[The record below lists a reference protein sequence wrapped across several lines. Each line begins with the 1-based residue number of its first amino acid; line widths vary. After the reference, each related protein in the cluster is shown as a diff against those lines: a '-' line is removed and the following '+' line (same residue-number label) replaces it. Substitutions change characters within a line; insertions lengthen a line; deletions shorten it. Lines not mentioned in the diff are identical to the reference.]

1 MLNVINLD
9 VVGQGSYWFKWFD
22 VSLCDVTVSVHASDT
37 IIKFEIFTSSSYCN
51 ILRTIKIQVQELNL
65 INELTN

>member
-22 VSLCDVTVSVHASDT
+22 VSLCDASVHASDT
-37 IIKFEIFTSSSYCN
+37 NIRFEIFTSSSYCN
-51 ILRTIKIQVQELNL
+51 ILRTIKIEVQILNL
-65 INELTN
+65 INELPN